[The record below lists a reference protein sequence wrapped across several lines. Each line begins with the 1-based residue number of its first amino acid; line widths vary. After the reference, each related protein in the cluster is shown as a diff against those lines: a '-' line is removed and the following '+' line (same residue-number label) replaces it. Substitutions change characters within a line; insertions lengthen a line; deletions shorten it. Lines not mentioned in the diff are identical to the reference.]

1 MAMLSLPVPERSH
14 GAWPLLLFAAFVLL
28 VPLLMNQFALT
39 VSGARDLLEQ
49 SFAQQRPVI
58 HGKEMPAS
66 SLRVRYRWR
75 ATGSGGRG
83 GVVEMDAN
91 WLCQTDDGLFVVAI
105 GQVWTDMDS
114 LLPSTP
120 PQIRWIWRS
129 ISEERAKQLLTATPD
144 AYREV
149 FGADP
154 CTPVAAERAQNQD
167 HLADTAKD
175 SLK

>member
-14 GAWPLLLFAAFVLL
+14 GGWLLLLFAAFVVLM
-28 VPLLMNQFALT
+28 PLLLNQVALT
-39 VSGARDLLEQ
+39 TGGARDLLEQ

-91 WLCQTDDGLFVVAI
+91 WLCQTEDGLFVVAI
-105 GQVWTDMDS
+105 GQVWTEMDR
-114 LLPSTP
+114 LVPSTP

-129 ISEERAKQLLTATPD
+129 ITEERAKQLLTATPD

-154 CTPVAAERAQNQD
+154 GTPASAERAQNQH
-167 HLADTAKD
+167 HLADTEKD